1 MAIDIITA
9 EIIREYLETVS
20 EEISKTM
27 ENTSVSVVFSE
38 AHDYSSGVFYYDGK
52 EVSLLA
58 RALSQPVHI
67 YASVRSV
74 EDLVRFFK
82 YNLNEGDMILATD
95 PYHGGSHIPDWTLMK
110 PVFYRNKPVFFPAV
124 RAHMLEVGGP
134 VPGGYNSFATDV
146 WQEGFR
152 IAPIKICEKGE
163 MRRDVLRLLA
173 ANNRV
178 PQVMEGDLS
187 AMIGACKVGEERI
200 IRLVE
205 KYGLGTVLDSIN
217 YILDY
222 SERRVRAE
230 IAKWPDGR
238 YEGESILDQDF
249 AGTNDVN
256 VKVTIDVRGD
266 RCTVDFA
273 GSHPQTKGFVNS
285 VPGNTLSWVYT
296 EFSVVMPDVP
306 INSGFFRPI
315 DVAIPEG
322 TVVNPVAPAPVGNS
336 TICIGSDIGQ
346 AVMKAL
352 EKIVPEKTGS
362 AFIDLTVDTVYG
374 RDSRYG
380 GQMFITFDYSLTP
393 LSSGGARGT
402 DGWGGFA
409 APHASLKIP
418 PYELMEIQ
426 YPFLYL
432 QSEYATDSAA
442 PGQWRGTPAFWI
454 QRASTTDPVVNNI
467 YVQGWK
473 HPLRGFAHGGDG
485 AGNYCILDYKT
496 PTQRTVDAVAFEY
509 VQEPGRI
516 LFGQKG
522 GGGGWGDPLERDPAL
537 VLRDVLDEYVSLEG
551 ARRDYGVVIDPERLT
566 VDEQATAGLRDAMR
580 RNGHARHAR
589 RQEG

>member
-38 AHDYSSGVFYYDGK
+38 AHDYSSVVFYYDGK

-163 MRRDVLRLLA
+163 MRRDVLRLFA

-285 VPGNTLSWVYT
+285 VPGNTKSWVYT

-306 INSGFFRPI
+306 INSGFFRAI
-315 DVAIPEG
+315 DVKIPEG
-322 TVVNPVAPAPVGNS
+322 TVVNPIAPAPVGNS
-336 TICIGSDIGQ
+336 TVCIGSDIGQ
-346 AVMKAL
+346 ATMKAL

-362 AFIDLTVDTVYG
+362 AFIDLTVDCFYG
-374 RDSRYG
+374 RDSRHG
-380 GQMFITFDYSLTP
+380 DEMFITFDYSATP
-393 LSSGGARGT
+393 TASGGACGT
-402 DGWGGFA
+402 DGWGAFS

-426 YPFLYL
+426 FPVIYY
-432 QSEYATDSAA
+432 QGEYVMDSAA
-442 PGQWRGTPAFWI
+442 PGKWRGSPSHWM
-454 QRASTTDPVVNNI
+454 QRAPTTDPTVNNV
-467 YVQGWK
+467 YVQAHR
-473 HPLRGFAHGGDG
+473 HPLQGFAGGGPG
-485 AGNYCILDYKT
+485 AGNECVLDYKG
-496 PTQRTVDAVAFEY
+496 PNERVVGDVAFGH
-509 VQEPGRI
+509 VQQPGEI
-516 LFGQKG
+516 LLAKKQ
-522 GGGGWGDPLERDPAL
+522 GGGGWGNPYERDPEL
-537 VLRDVLDEYVSLEG
+537 VLRDVLDEYVSLRS
-551 ARRDYGVVIDPERLT
+551 AREDYG
-566 VDEQATAGLRDAMR
+566 
-580 RNGHARHAR
+580 
-589 RQEG
+589 